1 MYAHAHGGEE
11 MIFENKKKATLIL
24 ADGTEFEGR
33 AFGADGSVVGEIVF
47 TTAMVG
53 YQETLTDPSY
63 CGQIVT
69 QTFPLIG
76 NYGVNSVDPESN
88 GSVVSGYIVREQCED
103 PANFRCEGELD
114 SYLKK
119 YNIIGIYDIDTRHL
133 TKIIRESGVMNGAIV
148 HGDFDKEALLA
159 QIRAYNV
166 GKVVP
171 KVSVKAKE
179 YYPAEN
185 AKFNVVLMDY
195 GYKFNIR
202 RELVRRGCNVT
213 VMPWNSTADEIK
225 ALNPDGIMLS
235 NAEDKENIAIG
246 IIPNGI
252 GNDFAK
258 YWEMS
263 SEYKEAV
270 DCIINNRRRKIDVG
284 TCYYY
289 DGQKHMTRYFLNA
302 INIGLGA
309 RIVKIT
315 DQCKR
320 FWGVKFLSYFMA
332 FISLIFE
339 RKLYRMHLKINGEH
353 IRGRIMTVCIGSAWG
368 YGQAPSAVPYNGWL
382 DVSVIYRPE
391 LLQLFSGIWMLM
403 EGRILNHKVVKPYRT
418 QKIKVLRAQN
428 ASVDLDGRI
437 LDRHFPLD
445 IGVLHEAITLIIPN

>member
-1 MYAHAHGGEE
+1 MYAQAHGGEE

-103 PANFRCEGELD
+103 PSNFRCEGDLD

-235 NAEDKENIAIG
+235 NGPGDPADNTEAIQTLRELISAQIPTFGICLGHQLLALANGAKTEKLKYGHRGGNQPVKDLALDRTFITSQNHGYAVVSGSVPAEAGEVSHVN
-246 IIPNGI
+246 
-252 GNDFAK
+252 GND
-258 YWEMS
+258 
-263 SEYKEAV
+263 
-270 DCIINNRRRKIDVG
+270 G
-284 TCYYY
+284 TCE
-289 DGQKHMTRYFLNA
+289 GVRYHNA
-302 INIGLGA
+302 P
-309 RIVKIT
+309 
-315 DQCKR
+315 
-320 FWGVKFLSYFMA
+320 A
-332 FISLIFE
+332 F
-339 RKLYRMHLKINGEH
+339 
-353 IRGRIMTVCIGSAWG
+353 TV
-368 YGQAPSAVPYNGWL
+368 QFH
-382 DVSVIYRPE
+382 PE
-391 LLQLFSGIWMLM
+391 ACGGPKDTAYLFDEFIELM
-403 EGRILNHKVVKPYRT
+403 EGKKSCR
-418 QKIKVLRAQN
+418 
-428 ASVDLDGRI
+428 
-437 LDRHFPLD
+437 
-445 IGVLHEAITLIIPN
+445 